1 MVTEGPGLTVDEVAR
16 RVGMTV
22 RNVRAHQ
29 ARGLLPPP
37 EVRGRTGYYDE
48 DHVARLELIQDMQ
61 ADGFNLRA
69 IRHALDALPAG
80 AGPEALAFRRR
91 VVAPWTD
98 EEPEI
103 VDRAALAELFGGD
116 DDALL
121 TEAARLGTVRV
132 LDADRV
138 EVPAP
143 SLLRAAGEVVALG
156 VPLADVL
163 KIQRDL
169 NKHVGAVAKAFVRL
183 YVEHVWHPFVASGQ
197 PEDMWPVVKYA
208 LDRLQPLAGDALL
221 ATFRLAMERATA
233 DAVGTELAGVRAKP
247 PARNKHR
254 HAEEVPIP

>member
-1 MVTEGPGLTVDEVAR
+1 VVTSSPGLTIDELAQ

-29 ARGLLPPP
+29 SRGLLPPP

-48 DHVARLELIQDMQ
+48 DHVARLELIKDMQ

-69 IRHALDALPAG
+69 VRHALDALPAG
-80 AGPEALAFRRR
+80 AGPEALEFRRR

-103 VDRAALAELFGGD
+103 VSRDALAALMGGA

-121 TEAARLGTVRV
+121 DEAARLGIVRI

-143 SLLRAAGEVVALG
+143 SLVRAGASVVELG
-156 VPLADVL
+156 VPVADVVRL
-163 KIQRDL
+163 QREI
-169 NKHVGAVAKAFVRL
+169 NRHVGAVAKAFVRL
-183 YVEHVWHPFVASGQ
+183 YVEHVWHPFVTKGQ
-197 PEDMWPVVKYA
+197 PEELWPGVKEA
-208 LDRLQPLAGDALL
+208 LERLQPLAGDALL
-221 ATFRLAMERATA
+221 ASFRLAMEQATA
-233 DAVGTELAGVRAKP
+233 DAVGTELAGVPKKPRRREARA
-247 PARNKHR
+247 R
-254 HAEEVPIP
+254 

>member
-1 MVTEGPGLTVDEVAR
+1 MTVVTSTADLTIDELAQ

-48 DHVARLELIQDMQ
+48 DHVARLELIKDMQ
-61 ADGFNLRA
+61 ADGFNLAA

-103 VDRAALAELFGGD
+103 MLRTALAELMGAD
-116 DDALL
+116 DGALD
-121 TEAARLGTVRV
+121 EAVRLGTVRP
-132 LDADRV
+132 LDAERV

-143 SLLRAAGEVVALG
+143 SLLRAGAEVVALG
-156 VPLADVL
+156 VPLAEVL
-163 KIQRDL
+163 KLQREL
-169 NKHVGAVAKAFVRL
+169 NRHLGAVAKAFVRL
-183 YVEHVWHPFVASGQ
+183 YVEYVWHPFVAAGQ
-197 PEDMWPVVKYA
+197 PEERWPQVRDA
-208 LDRLQPLAGDALL
+208 LDRLQPLAGEALL
-221 ATFRLAMERATA
+221 ATFRLAMETATA
-233 DAVGTELAGVRAKP
+233 EAAGTELAGLAKP
-247 PARNKHR
+247 KGRRARSR
-254 HAEEVPIP
+254 

>member
-1 MVTEGPGLTVDEVAR
+1 MTVVTAGGLTIDELAQ

-29 ARGLLPPP
+29 SRGLLPPP

-48 DHVARLELIQDMQ
+48 DHVARLELIKDMQ

-103 VDRAALAELFGGD
+103 MERAALTALIGA
-116 DDALL
+116 DDAASFA
-121 TEAARLGTVRV
+121 EAARLGILRP

-143 SLLRAAGEVVALG
+143 SLVRAGAAVVALG
-156 VPLADVL
+156 VPLSEVL
-163 KIQRDL
+163 KVQREL
-169 NKHVGAVAKAFVRL
+169 NRHVGAVAKAFVRL
-183 YVEHVWHPFVASGQ
+183 YVEYVWHPFVEAGQ
-197 PEDMWPVVKYA
+197 PEEMWPAVRDA
-208 LDRLQPLAGDALL
+208 LDRLQPLAGDTLL
-221 ATFRLAMERATA
+221 ATFRLVMDSAVA
-233 DAVGTELAGVRAKP
+233 DAVGTELSG
-247 PARNKHR
+247 PAKHR
-254 HAEEVPIP
+254 GKRTGRR